1 MNDTSQLHILE
12 ENTLSKKGNF
22 TEAETIRAVK
32 KQSLFVPDVHDLTD
46 VPSKSN
52 VEIYDD
58 FSARIRVLSAAVTVS
73 YSLIIYDLLKPFK
86 KRNVHDAEK
95 KKVYRLVSH
104 KVNFLKFCSRK
115 SFV

>member
-58 FSARIRVLSAAVTVS
+58 FSARIRVLSAAVN
-73 YSLIIYDLLKPFK
+73 DLLPIGFAHAFAVTLNSTIYKLL
-86 KRNVHDAEK
+86 
-95 KKVYRLVSH
+95 Y
-104 KVNFLKFCSRK
+104 
-115 SFV
+115 